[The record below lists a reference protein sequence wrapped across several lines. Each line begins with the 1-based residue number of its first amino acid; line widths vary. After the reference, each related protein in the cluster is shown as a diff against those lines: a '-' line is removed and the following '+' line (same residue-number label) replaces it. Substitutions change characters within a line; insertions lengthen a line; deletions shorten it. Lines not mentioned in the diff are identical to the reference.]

1 MTSSRAP
8 VSASPA
14 DHPGRAPGPSTAG
27 QVVLT
32 VDGLAKHFGGV
43 KAVDDVSFEIESG
56 HIHSLIGPN
65 GSGKSTMIN
74 VLTGLY
80 DATHGSITLLGK
92 DITRAKPHD
101 RVSSGL
107 ARTFQNIR
115 LFKELPVLDNVM
127 IGQHS
132 RTRSGF
138 FRVLASPAA
147 RKEDLATRQRALDE
161 LAFVGMSG
169 SGDLLAGGL
178 SYGRQRLVEIA
189 RALATDPTVLL
200 LDEPAA
206 GLNPSETEELDAVLR
221 NIVSRGITVMLVEHD
236 MNLVMAISDYLTVL
250 NFGKKIAEGRPEQ
263 VQADPAVISAY
274 LGTDDVED
282 SDAQR

>member
-1 MTSSRAP
+1 MTSTRVSSTQDAGAA
-8 VSASPA
+8 SASRPA
-14 DHPGRAPGPSTAG
+14 GD
-27 QVVLT
+27 VVLKI
-32 VDGLAKHFGGV
+32 DGLSKHFGGV
-43 KAVDDVSFEIESG
+43 KAVDDVSFEIQAG

-92 DITRAKPHD
+92 DISRSRPHD
-101 RVSSGL
+101 RVSAGL

-127 IGQHS
+127 IGRHA
-132 RTRSGF
+132 RTTSGL
-138 FRVLASPAA
+138 FRVLLSPGA
-147 RKEDLATRQRALDE
+147 RKEDEASRDRALDE
-161 LAFVGMSG
+161 LDFVGMG
-169 SGDLLAGGL
+169 GTHELLAGGL

-189 RALATDPTVLL
+189 RALASDPTLLL

-206 GLNPSETEELDAVLR
+206 GLNPTETEELDQVLR
-221 NIVSRGITVMLVEHD
+221 NIVGRGITVMLVEHD
-236 MNLVMAISDYLTVL
+236 MNLVMAISDHLTVL
-250 NFGKKIAEGRPEQ
+250 NFGRKISEGRPEQ

-274 LGTDDVED
+274 LGTDEAED
-282 SDAQR
+282 DDARG